1 MAQIT
6 KNTKDLTLGTIL
18 KAIKIEEHAPFEL
31 GKFYK
36 ITDDDCAGYTI
47 DNHIA
52 YRYSINEIGDYFE
65 LIDSLEDIENLEYK
79 ASILKETLEQ
89 NKIML
94 GDDISDDE
102 ILKEAI
108 EFLANDE
115 FKGDAIELQFIYDNM
130 DLEQV
135 EKCSCCGKILMPDDE
150 CYSDELHDD
159 DAVLCDHCSVFN
171 EETDMYEKVL
181 TKDVIEKITGLKF
194 SPHIGNVDSKIEEF
208 NQFIKE
214 NKFKFSI
221 LEKDEINST
230 TFLSFMSERTD
241 WNTCEVCG
249 LIEIST
255 DLVWD
260 TDEVEDEAYEA
271 LCFLKSTSIPSEAV
285 CEACLLLID
294 SVNKPSLEI
303 ITSRKKENNL
313 IFRIGE
319 TVLLENVE
327 WFDKP
332 RVNTYIAKISSID
345 ETKKTYTLEG
355 YGDVEFKD
363 EDFYDVVNEAYLIE
377 YADFIADNHSDL
389 GDKVDE
395 WASPN
400 WEGIAEIDYAF
411 EEFGYKN
418 EFIEYLKAKDL
429 PYGRFLEPQFK
440 VGDKFKVHFDY
451 YEKGETSEH
460 IIAKIDTS
468 FTEADEIVY
477 WSDDQVYITE
487 SELIKQTSNYV
498 VWVIYA
504 NNLEFYKNGM
514 TKNEAE
520 MLYIKLCKKNYREDG
535 LENFKEFLGVEEL
548 SISQYHEYYQS
559 EQYYDSGDLAHISL
573 EQI

>member
-6 KNTKDLTLGTIL
+6 KNLKLGTIL

-36 ITDDDCAGYTI
+36 ITDGDFVGSYTI
-47 DNHIA
+47 NNHIA

-89 NKIML
+89 YKIML

-108 EFLANDE
+108 EFLVNNENSDE
-115 FKGDAIELQFIYDNM
+115 IELQFICDNM
-130 DLEQV
+130 DIAMV
-135 EKCSCCGKILMPDDE
+135 EKCSCCGDILLPDDE
-150 CYSDELHDD
+150 CYSDSLNDG
-159 DAVLCDHCSVFN
+159 ATLCDHCSIYN
-171 EETDMYEKVL
+171 EETDMYEKYL
-181 TKDVIEKITGLKF
+181 NQDVIEKITGLKF
-194 SPHIGNVDSKIEEF
+194 SSHIGNVGSKIEEF

-241 WNTCEVCG
+241 WNTCDCCG
-249 LIEIST
+249 LVEVST
-255 DLVWD
+255 DLIWD
-260 TDEVEDEAYEA
+260 SDEVYDEDYQNFR
-271 LCFLKSTSIPSEAV
+271 FLRATSIPSDAF
-285 CEACLLLID
+285 CKGCLDLAGQIA
-294 SVNKPSLEI
+294 KPSLET
-303 ITSRKKENNL
+303 ITSRKKQNNL
-313 IFRIGE
+313 TFRVGE

-332 RVNTYIAKISSID
+332 RVSNYIAKIVSLD
-345 ETKKTYTLEG
+345 ETKKTYTLEE
-355 YGDVEFKD
+355 YGDVEFKED
-363 EDFYDVVNEAYLIE
+363 EFYDVVNEAYLVE
-377 YADFIADNHSDL
+377 YADFIANNYLDL
-389 GDKVDE
+389 SSEVDD
-395 WASPN
+395 WVTPN
-400 WEGIAEIDYAF
+400 YEGIAEIDYAF
-411 EEFGYKN
+411 KEFGYKN
-418 EFIEYLKAKDL
+418 EFIEYLKAKNL
-429 PYGRFLEPQFK
+429 PYGRFLEPKFK
-440 VGDKFKVHFDY
+440 IGDKFKVHFDY
-451 YEKGETSEH
+451 YEKGETTEH

-468 FTEADEIVY
+468 FTEADEVVY

-498 VWVIYA
+498 VWAIYA

-559 EQYYDSGDLAHISL
+559 EQYLDSGDLSHVSL

>member
-89 NKIML
+89 YKIML

-108 EFLANDE
+108 EFLVNNENSDE
-115 FKGDAIELQFIYDNM
+115 IELQFICDNM
-130 DLEQV
+130 DIAMV
-135 EKCSCCGKILMPDDE
+135 EKCSCCGDILLPDDE
-150 CYSDELHDD
+150 CYSDSLND

>member
-108 EFLANDE
+108 EFLVNNENSDE
-115 FKGDAIELQFIYDNM
+115 IELQFICDNM
-130 DLEQV
+130 DIAMV
-135 EKCSCCGKILMPDDE
+135 EKCSCCGDILLPDDE
-150 CYSDELHDD
+150 CYSDSLND

-363 EDFYDVVNEAYLIE
+363 EDFYDGA
-377 YADFIADNHSDL
+377 
-389 GDKVDE
+389 
-395 WASPN
+395 
-400 WEGIAEIDYAF
+400 
-411 EEFGYKN
+411 
-418 EFIEYLKAKDL
+418 
-429 PYGRFLEPQFK
+429 
-440 VGDKFKVHFDY
+440 
-451 YEKGETSEH
+451 T
-460 IIAKIDTS
+460 
-468 FTEADEIVY
+468 
-477 WSDDQVYITE
+477 
-487 SELIKQTSNYV
+487 
-498 VWVIYA
+498 
-504 NNLEFYKNGM
+504 
-514 TKNEAE
+514 
-520 MLYIKLCKKNYREDG
+520 C
-535 LENFKEFLGVEEL
+535 
-548 SISQYHEYYQS
+548 
-559 EQYYDSGDLAHISL
+559 
-573 EQI
+573 

>member
-6 KNTKDLTLGTIL
+6 KNLKLGTIL

-36 ITDDDCAGYTI
+36 ITDGDFVGSYTI
-47 DNHIA
+47 NNHIA

-89 NKIML
+89 YKIML

-108 EFLANDE
+108 EFLVNNENSDE
-115 FKGDAIELQFIYDNM
+115 IELQFICDNM
-130 DLEQV
+130 DIAMV
-135 EKCSCCGKILMPDDE
+135 EKCSCCGDILLPDDE
-150 CYSDELHDD
+150 CYSDSLNDG
-159 DAVLCDHCSVFN
+159 ATLCDHCSIYN
-171 EETDMYEKVL
+171 EETDMYEKYL
-181 TKDVIEKITGLKF
+181 NQDVIEKITGLKF
-194 SPHIGNVDSKIEEF
+194 SSHIGNVGSKIEEF

-363 EDFYDVVNEAYLIE
+363 EDFYDGA
-377 YADFIADNHSDL
+377 
-389 GDKVDE
+389 
-395 WASPN
+395 
-400 WEGIAEIDYAF
+400 
-411 EEFGYKN
+411 
-418 EFIEYLKAKDL
+418 
-429 PYGRFLEPQFK
+429 
-440 VGDKFKVHFDY
+440 
-451 YEKGETSEH
+451 T
-460 IIAKIDTS
+460 
-468 FTEADEIVY
+468 
-477 WSDDQVYITE
+477 
-487 SELIKQTSNYV
+487 
-498 VWVIYA
+498 
-504 NNLEFYKNGM
+504 
-514 TKNEAE
+514 
-520 MLYIKLCKKNYREDG
+520 C
-535 LENFKEFLGVEEL
+535 
-548 SISQYHEYYQS
+548 
-559 EQYYDSGDLAHISL
+559 
-573 EQI
+573 

>member
-6 KNTKDLTLGTIL
+6 KNLKLGTIL

-36 ITDDDCAGYTI
+36 ITDGDFVGSYTI
-47 DNHIA
+47 NNHIA

-89 NKIML
+89 YKIML
-94 GDDISDDE
+94 GDDISDNE

-171 EETDMYEKVL
+171 EETDMYEKYL
-181 TKDVIEKITGLKF
+181 NQDVIEKITGLKF
-194 SPHIGNVDSKIEEF
+194 SSHIGNIDSKIEEF

-389 GDKVDE
+389 SDKVDE